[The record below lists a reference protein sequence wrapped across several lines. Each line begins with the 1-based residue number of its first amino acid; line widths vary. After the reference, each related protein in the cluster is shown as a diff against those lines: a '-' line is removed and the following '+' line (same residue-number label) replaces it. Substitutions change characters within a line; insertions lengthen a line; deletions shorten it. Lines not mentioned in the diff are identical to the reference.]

1 MTFQPKNGTA
11 FVRELTKE
19 LVRSSQV
26 AQAHSATYH
35 PQTKGGLVEKPNL
48 ILVLRLRVYCSQF
61 MTDWDRYLLQVMG
74 AYKSTQHTSIGI
86 SPHMMLA
93 GHEKALPMT
102 FFYPEYEGKKTS
114 P

>member
-19 LVRSSQV
+19 LMRRSQV

-48 ILVLRLRVYCSQF
+48 ILVSRLRAYCSQF

-74 AYKSTQHTSIGI
+74 A
-86 SPHMMLA
+86 
-93 GHEKALPMT
+93 
-102 FFYPEYEGKKTS
+102 
-114 P
+114 